1 MDVTRANR
9 HQSRMVILRPRFLT
23 NDFERQAA
31 VDQINV
37 CFDQK
42 KKLWAHREAFYTEVL
57 LVV

>member
-1 MDVTRANR
+1 MDATRANR
-9 HQSRMVILRPRFLT
+9 HQSGMVILRPSFLT
-23 NDFERQAA
+23 NDFERQA

-42 KKLWAHREAFYTEVL
+42 KSWAHRETFKTEVL

>member
-9 HQSRMVILRPRFLT
+9 HQSRMVILRPSFLT

-42 KKLWAHREAFYTEVL
+42 KSWAHREAFYTEAL